1 MEFTGQPV
9 VVGIGDK
16 QPTALR
22 FALREAHREGT
33 GLRVVHSA
41 GLPAQS
47 VVAQAG
53 PEIVAALLDAGQK
66 VLDDARHFIEQEVT
80 PVPVTYDLTSDAPI
94 GALEAAAQAASV
106 VVIGADNISWPD
118 RLLGGAIASHIA
130 LHAVCPVVVVP
141 ERSYPMTLD
150 GGVVIA
156 LDGDTPARGPL
167 QFAFEQADARGDL
180 LHVLHAI
187 PPGTAVQDSEAIRA
201 NIGEVLA
208 GWSDRYPD
216 VRVLLSFPIDEAD
229 DACLRA
235 TERSQL
241 VVVGRPRRRGLPFAL
256 ARPLAADVVRSAH
269 CPVAVVPA
277 EYRGI

>member
-1 MEFTGQPV
+1 MNTNGNPV

-22 FALREAHREGT
+22 FALREAHRNGT
-33 GLRVVHSA
+33 GVRVVHSA

-47 VVAQAG
+47 VATQAG
-53 PEIVAALLDAGQK
+53 VEIFDAIRAAGKK
-66 VLDDARHFIEQEVT
+66 VLDDAQHFVEQEVT
-80 PVPVTYDLTSDAPI
+80 PVPVTYVLTALAPI
-94 GALEAAAQAASV
+94 GALEAEAHAAST
-106 VVIGADNISWPD
+106 VVIGADDISWPD
-118 RLLGGAIASHIA
+118 RLLGGAIASHVA

-141 ERSYPMTLD
+141 ERAYPTSLS

-156 LDGDTPARGPL
+156 LDGDTPATGPL
-167 QFAFEQADARGDL
+167 QFAFGQAHARGDV

-187 PPGTAVQDSEAIRA
+187 PPGTTTSDAEMLRA

-208 GWSDRYPD
+208 GWSDTYPD

-235 TERSQL
+235 TERSEL
-241 VVVGRPRRRGLPFAL
+241 VVVGRPHRHALPLAL
-256 ARPLAADVVRSAH
+256 ARPLAAEVLRHAR